1 MNGKV
6 RQNEDNLQATE
17 ASKSIISATLIR
29 ILCGAGAVVLVL
41 LTVVGVIVYRRMN
54 KRSNGDKDALET
66 ASAIEMGNESG
77 ANHTIVACE
86 DSEDD
91 EEEEEEEGD
100 EKKDVVNDEEETGT
114 LI

>member
-6 RQNEDNLQATE
+6 RQDEDDLQATE

-66 ASAIEMGNESG
+66 AAAIEMTNESG

-86 DSEDD
+86 DSED
-91 EEEEEEEGD
+91 EEEEGD